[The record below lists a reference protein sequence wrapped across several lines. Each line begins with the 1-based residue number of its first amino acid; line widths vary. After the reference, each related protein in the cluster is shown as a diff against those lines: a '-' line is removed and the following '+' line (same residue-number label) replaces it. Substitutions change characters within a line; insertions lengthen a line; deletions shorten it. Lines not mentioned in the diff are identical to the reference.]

1 MNPILRKDKAM
12 KLISVNIGRPRP
24 LAHQGRVV
32 SSGIF
37 KEPVAGP
44 VFLQRLNLDGDGQAD
59 LRVHGGLDNFA
70 GSKIGPPQAGP
81 SRVSGDGEP
90 QG

>member
-1 MNPILRKDKAM
+1 M
-12 KLISVNIGRPRP
+12 KLISVNIGVPRP
-24 LAHQGRVV
+24 VPHGGRVV
-32 SSGIF
+32 TTGIF

-44 VFLQRLNLDGDGQAD
+44 VFLRRLNLDGDGQAD
-59 LRVHGGLDNFA
+59 LRVHGGADNFA